1 MLLGDSNKLPQTQ
14 IYQSGCCLT
23 SFARRNFQRDPST
36 VMDSAKADPTPGRL
50 FLWHVFKNPFEA
62 GSTSAVGGYV
72 KDVRVI
78 VARFRAPQQLGS
90 RIRLRPGSFN
100 RKRSAAVQPR
110 LMSKRMR
117 ERQNPA
123 QTIGAHC
130 VNRMGKRVWLSIEA
144 ARHISDAAGMEGLYM
159 FTHIEHRV
167 IHDSSTLIT
176 QCVCCSLMFIQ

>member
-1 MLLGDSNKLPQTQ
+1 M
-14 IYQSGCCLT
+14 IVVT
-23 SFARRNFQRDPST
+23 S
-36 VMDSAKADPTPGRL
+36 KADPTPGRL

-130 VNRMGKRVWLSIEA
+130 VNRMDDACDIPQRVRAMNAEREESNGQYGLQPFLYQGHPVYRQVQHRGQSKRRLVFLHVEHNHWL
-144 ARHISDAAGMEGLYM
+144 ISTGNA
-159 FTHIEHRV
+159 
-167 IHDSSTLIT
+167 
-176 QCVCCSLMFIQ
+176 SLMRIVLISRIVF